1 MWHGKPPMCKHFR
14 VFGCV
19 AYSQISEGKLH
30 PRSRKCY
37 FIAYPEGV
45 EGYSFWSNELKDAL
59 IA

>member
-1 MWHGKPPMCKHFR
+1 MCKHFR